1 MSFKIH
7 YRNNLIGKKDSY
19 LISHPPSWDDHNYSY
34 GHQFYPSEFCFVFV
48 WSIILLKNYWEFC
61 FVTIF
66 LNRWLIWQIWE
77 EYTFFYFS
85 SNFDE
90 VFFSELIVTNASGSI
105 LLLLLVFMLTLIAVK
120 LLLEET
126 SVDLSLSYH
135 GAVCVTF
142 LRTGKSRF
150 V

>member
-1 MSFKIH
+1 
-7 YRNNLIGKKDSY
+7 
-19 LISHPPSWDDHNYSY
+19 
-34 GHQFYPSEFCFVFV
+34 
-48 WSIILLKNYWEFC
+48 
-61 FVTIF
+61 

-90 VFFSELIVTNASGSI
+90 VFFSELIVTKASGSI
-105 LLLLLVFMLTLIAVK
+105 LLLLVFMLTLIAVK
-120 LLLEET
+120 LVLEEA
-126 SVDLSLSYH
+126 SVNLSLSYH